1 MTTRT
6 TFTTVKFVRPFKLAG
21 VDGVH
26 PPGTYEVETE
36 EELLQ
41 NLSLPAFRRIETRI
55 QLPYRIM
62 GIEAVQTVTVDPKDL
77 DAALAR
83 DAVGE

>member
-1 MTTRT
+1 MECTPR
-6 TFTTVKFVRPFKLAG
+6 
-21 VDGVH
+21 
-26 PPGTYEVETE
+26 TYEAETE

-41 NLSLPAFRRIETRI
+41 NLSFPAFRRIETRI
-55 QLPYRIM
+55 QLPYRVM
-62 GIEAVQTVTVDPKDL
+62 GIEAVQTVAVDPIDL